1 MAASPHI
8 VQQLARHKLI
18 QEAVLQLYA
27 ARGGKLLDLNI
38 RQAEET
44 VQAALKCREADHR
57 RLIADPDARREKGE
71 RPIVTVSEGRL
82 HARDLAR
89 FMEQKQLALLEAKN
103 LIEEAINRARPSTE
117 EDLQLVLE
125 AAVQDVA
132 AVGRMGIL
140 EPKAPVENFP
150 YEDVA
155 RAALQVMP
163 RLPDKLARQLDTAL
177 LTGRMDDVYDALG
190 SAGEEVQQEFA
201 YHLKAARHQ
210 RPGHAA

>member
-8 VQQLARHKLI
+8 VQQLARQQLI
-18 QEAVLQLYA
+18 HDAVLKLYA
-27 ARGGKLLDLNI
+27 ARGGNLLDLNI

-103 LIEEAINRARPSTE
+103 LIEEAINRALPRSE
-117 EDLQLVLE
+117 EDLRLVLE
-125 AAVQDVA
+125 AAVQDIA

-140 EPKAPVENFP
+140 EPPPPVESFTF
-150 YEDVA
+150 ED
-155 RAALQVMP
+155 AAHAAAQVMP
-163 RLPDKLARQLDTAL
+163 QLPKKLAQALEAAL
-177 LTGRMDDVYDALG
+177 LTGRVERVYDVLG
-190 SAGEEVQQEFA
+190 GAGEAAQQEFA
-201 YHLKAARHQ
+201 YHLKNALYQRTGRAA
-210 RPGHAA
+210 

>member
-8 VQQLARHKLI
+8 LQHLARHKLI
-18 QEAVLQLYA
+18 HDAVLKLYA
-27 ARGGKLLDLNI
+27 ARGGNLLDLNI

-57 RLIADPDARREKGE
+57 RLLADPDARREKGE

-89 FMEQKQLALLEAKN
+89 FLEQKQLALIEAKN
-103 LIEEAINRARPSTE
+103 LIEEAINRARPLTE

-140 EPKAPVENFP
+140 EPRLPVESFP
-150 YEDVA
+150 FDDVA
-155 RAALQVMP
+155 HAAMQVMP
-163 RLPDKLARQLDTAL
+163 HLPQKLAGALDSAL
-177 LTGRMDDVYDALG
+177 MTGNVNAVYDALAT
-190 SAGEEVQQEFA
+190 AGEAVQQEFA
-201 YHLKAARHQ
+201 YHLKNALHQ
-210 RPGHAA
+210 RSGRAA